1 MMLHNLRQD
10 TFEMNVNDF
19 VDSEWDYIVI
29 YKNPTLTIY
38 KRIIRYNKKNKKN
51 HLTFWIIPK

>member
-29 YKNPTLTIY
+29 YKNPTLQYIKELSGII
-38 KRIIRYNKKNKKN
+38 KRIRKI
-51 HLTFWIIPK
+51 T